1 MYSALRYMSCTMRT
15 CPTVKEFTQ
24 QVIRTDRRPASEK
37 LRIAV
42 LGIFGELG
50 SLMSEVKKEVREG
63 PSYISYRDT
72 LIEEAGDLLWYFAA
86 LSLTLD
92 WPLSRLLTA
101 AIKSPVSEDDTFEKI
116 EELLADLPVN
126 GQDPWL
132 LAGERAGTL
141 AAHVGTSGDMGELF
155 ELSASAL
162 RAVLVAFRSAKLGL
176 VKPVIHNAEKSL
188 SRFPISRLP
197 LRLYDERPTPDGSS
211 IRKDE
216 RLPGYLPMEFR
227 ETTIGKKTVVVQS
240 AFTIKIGD
248 PLTDN
253 IEEDDNYRFH
263 DVFHLAYAAVLGWS
277 PVLRALLKCKR
288 KSCPTLDENQDGAR
302 AILIEEGISTL
313 VFNHAK
319 PHFFA
324 GVDGVDYR
332 LLSTIK
338 DFVKGYEVDDQPFWA
353 WERAILRGY
362 DVFRELVAARKGR
375 VTLNLAQRDIFFEPL
390 DDK

>member
-1 MYSALRYMSCTMRT
+1 MNA
-15 CPTVKEFTQ
+15 CPTVEEFTQ
-24 QVIRTDRRPASEK
+24 QVVRTDRRPAPEK
-37 LRIAV
+37 LRIAI

-50 SLMSEVKKEVREG
+50 SLMSEVKKGAREG
-63 PSYISYRDT
+63 PSYVSYRNT
-72 LIEEAGDLLWYFAA
+72 LVEEAGDLLWYFAA
-86 LSLTLD
+86 LSLTLG
-92 WPLSRLLTA
+92 WRLSELISAAINSPVQETDSFETVERLLA
-101 AIKSPVSEDDTFEKI
+101 ALPESP
-116 EELLADLPVN
+116 
-126 GQDPWL
+126 QDPWL

-141 AAHVGTSGDMGELF
+141 AAHVGANGEKPELF
-155 ELSASAL
+155 DLATSAL
-162 RAVLVAFRSAKLGL
+162 RAVLVAFRSADLGL
-176 VKPVIHNAEKSL
+176 VNPVKHNSEKSL

-197 LRLYDERPTPDGSS
+197 LKLYDERPGPDGSS
-211 IRKDE
+211 IRMDE

-227 ETTIGKKTVVVQS
+227 ETMIGKKTVVVQS

-288 KSCPTLDENQDGAR
+288 KSYPGLDENQDGAR

-338 DFVKGYEVDDQPFWA
+338 DFVKGYEVDDQPLWA

-362 DVFRELVAARKGR
+362 HVFRELVAARSGR
-375 VTLNLAQRDIFFEPL
+375 VILDLAQRDIFFEPL
-390 DDK
+390 DDR

>member
-1 MYSALRYMSCTMRT
+1 MSS
-15 CPTVKEFTQ
+15 CPTVQEFTH
-24 QVIRTDRRPASEK
+24 QVIRTDRRPDPEK

-50 SLMSEVKKEVREG
+50 SLMSEIKKGVREG
-63 PSYISYRDT
+63 PSYVSYRAT

-86 LSLTLD
+86 LSLTME
-92 WPLSRLLTA
+92 WPLSRLFAEAL
-101 AIKSPVSEDDTFEKI
+101 KSPVSETDSFEQV
-116 EELLADLPVN
+116 ERLLGDLNADA
-126 GQDPWL
+126 QDPWL
-132 LAGERAGTL
+132 LAGERAGAL
-141 AAHVGTSGDMGELF
+141 AAHVGANRDKSELF
-155 ELSASAL
+155 ELTSSTL
-162 RAVLVAFRSAKLGL
+162 RAVLLAFRSADLGL
-176 VKPVIHNAEKSL
+176 IKPVTHNAEKSL
-188 SRFPISRLP
+188 SRFPISRIP
-197 LRLYDERPTPDGSS
+197 LKLYDERLAPDGLP

-227 ETTIGKKTVVVQS
+227 ETTIGTRTVVVQS

-288 KSCPTLDENQDGAR
+288 KSYPTLDENQDGAR

-319 PHFFA
+319 PHFFE
-324 GVDGVDYR
+324 GVKGVDYR

-362 DVFRELVAARKGR
+362 DVFRELVAARNGR
-375 VTLNLAQRDIFFEPL
+375 VTLDLAQRDIFFEPL
-390 DDK
+390 DDR

>member
-1 MYSALRYMSCTMRT
+1 MST
-15 CPTVKEFTQ
+15 CPTVRDFTQ
-24 QVIRTDRRPASEK
+24 QIIRTDRRPPSEK

-63 PSYISYRDT
+63 PSYVSYRDT

-92 WPLSRLLTA
+92 WPLSSLLTA
-101 AIKSPVSEDDTFEKI
+101 AIKSPVSETDTFEKI
-116 EELLADLPVN
+116 EGLLAELAES

-132 LAGERAGTL
+132 LAGERAGAL
-141 AAHVGTSGDMGELF
+141 AAHVGTRGDAAELF

-162 RAVLVAFRSAKLGL
+162 RAVLVAFRSAELGL
-176 VKPVIHNAEKSL
+176 VKPVTHNAEKSL

-197 LRLYDERPTPDGSS
+197 LKLYDDRLAPDGSS

-263 DVFHLAYAAVLGWS
+263 DVFHLAYAGVLGWS

-302 AILIEEGISTL
+302 AILVEEGISTL

-324 GVDGVDYR
+324 GVNGVDYR

-362 DVFRELVAARKGR
+362 DVFRKLVAARKGR
-375 VTLNLAQRDIFFEPL
+375 VTLDLAQRDIFFEPL